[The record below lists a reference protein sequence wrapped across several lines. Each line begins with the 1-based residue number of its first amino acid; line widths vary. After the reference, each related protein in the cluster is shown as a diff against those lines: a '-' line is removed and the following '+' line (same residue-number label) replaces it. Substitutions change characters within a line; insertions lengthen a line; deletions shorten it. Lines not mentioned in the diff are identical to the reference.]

1 MKKLIILS
9 VLLFVLSACN
19 NKDSNNSAID
29 KIEKK
34 YDANVGMY
42 ALNTQNG
49 EELSFNE
56 DKRFTYAST
65 LKAVSSAMLLEKVPS
80 NKLDKKIHISK
91 DDIVTY
97 SPVLEK
103 YVDKEITLK
112 KLIEANMLYSD
123 NTANNKVIDELG
135 GYKEVKKRLV
145 DLGDT
150 MTYPS
155 RKEPDLNLY
164 TPKDKRDTTTP
175 LAFGKTLNKLIID
188 GNLSKSNKDFL
199 MNLMLKNKSGDTLIK
214 DGAPSDFKVMD
225 KSGQA
230 VTYGS
235 RNDVAFIYPKGQDK
249 PIILVIFTNKNNK
262 DAKPNDKI
270 VSEVAEEVLKN
281 ISE

>member
-9 VLLFVLSACN
+9 VLVLVLSACN

-56 DKRFTYAST
+56 DKRFAYAST

-230 VTYGS
+230 VTYC
-235 RNDVAFIYPKGQDK
+235 
-249 PIILVIFTNKNNK
+249 TN
-262 DAKPNDKI
+262 PRMW
-270 VSEVAEEVLKN
+270 E
-281 ISE
+281 